1 MYPGGARLSLAHS
14 LAQRGRS
21 GEEGQR
27 RKKRMLRAVLRRV
40 GWEELFCSKRCC
52 HSLEAFS
59 NSNSAPE
66 TKQKPRLGRTLSAN
80 PISAWKPSLTQ
91 SLARR
96 QGDPP
101 SVSPSLPLSRWPDG
115 HPGFLAAPETA
126 GAVPPGALPRTPL
139 HPAPGVPQRS
149 RHPGSRSAAGALIP
163 RGGGHPNSPGHQPAA
178 GQGEGGGP
186 AAEALQPSP
195 HPPGR
200 PAGSPDLP
208 MARSARSPAPAA
220 AALCCALYPIRRS
233 WTAGEEARRPQ
244 PLPRRGPAPAL

>member
-1 MYPGGARLSLAHS
+1 
-14 LAQRGRS
+14 
-21 GEEGQR
+21 
-27 RKKRMLRAVLRRV
+27 MLRAVLRRV
-40 GWEELFCSKRCC
+40 GWGELFCSNRCC

-101 SVSPSLPLSRWPDG
+101 SVSPSLLLSRWPDG

-126 GAVPPGALPRTPL
+126 GAEPPGASPRTPL
-139 HPAPGVPQRS
+139 QPA
-149 RHPGSRSAAGALIP
+149 PGSRSAARVLTP
-163 RGGGHPNSPGHQPAA
+163 RGGGRPA
-178 GQGEGGGP
+178 
-186 AAEALQPSP
+186 
-195 HPPGR
+195 PPGTSPPRGRVKAGVPEPRLASSPRTR
-200 PAGSPDLP
+200 PAGPRAHLTCP
-208 MARSARSPAPAA
+208 WPARRAPRFPPPPRCALLPAP
-220 AALCCALYPIRRS
+220 RS
-233 WTAGEEARRPQ
+233 WTPEEEAGRPQ